1 MRAERL
7 WMPYLKLQMGRM
19 RLRNEAVESIVK
31 STVTLEVKDL
41 NVSNRLLEL

>member
-19 RLRNEAVESIVK
+19 RLRNETVESIVPE
-31 STVTLEVKDL
+31 VPLEVKYL
-41 NVSNRLLEL
+41 NVFK